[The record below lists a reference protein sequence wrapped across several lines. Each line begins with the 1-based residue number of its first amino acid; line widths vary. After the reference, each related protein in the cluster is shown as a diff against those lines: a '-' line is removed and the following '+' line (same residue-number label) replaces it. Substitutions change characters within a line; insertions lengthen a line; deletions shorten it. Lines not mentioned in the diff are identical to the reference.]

1 VLLPA
6 VGIGLWDAGE
16 FIEETAAFP
25 NGQHDDQVDAASQA
39 LAEMLLDGTGF
50 QAWLAWIKRKA
61 EEAAAERG
69 DGPPPE
75 ARPAPDQ
82 RVAETTAAEAAAA
95 EPPVPLDPAAARK
108 AARDAAFRAAR
119 GY

>member
-1 VLLPA
+1 
-6 VGIGLWDAGE
+6 
-16 FIEETAAFP
+16 
-25 NGQHDDQVDAASQA
+25 
-39 LAEMLLDGTGF
+39 LDGTGF

-82 RVAETTAAEAAAA
+82 HAAETEATAV

-119 GY
+119 DY